1 MDILQYCGLKAA
13 LEAQGCRAKWPNQ
26 IKGKMHQKF
35 RKALLKRVKTG
46 RYKLENDNIY
56 YRIKFGATESPQH
69 ANDEGWREIPRLADV
84 DNILKEVHE
93 PGPVH
98 LRRDKMK
105 VKLGTQYYWKGM
117 KAAVERVVR
126 CCIRCQKNR
135 RRKNLPK
142 PPLKPMVVI
151 DCCSKYLWAYPIRSK
166 RTGPIALKLFKLFSK
181 EGDPKYLQ
189 SDNGKEFVSKC
200 IKALTKLLK
209 AEHKRSRPKHP
220 QTNGTVESVNKN
232 LKAMLREH
240 MANTGCKSWVTALTS
255 TVRQYN
261 DTPHSALPGLTPF
274 QRHRMMVPK

>member
-1 MDILQYCGLKAA
+1 
-13 LEAQGCRAKWPNQ
+13 
-26 IKGKMHQKF
+26 
-35 RKALLKRVKTG
+35 
-46 RYKLENDNIY
+46 
-56 YRIKFGATESPQH
+56 
-69 ANDEGWREIPRLADV
+69 
-84 DNILKEVHE
+84 
-93 PGPVH
+93 
-98 LRRDKMK
+98 
-105 VKLGTQYYWKGM
+105 M

-142 PPLKPMVVI
+142 PPLKPMVYQRLLECIQIDLTFLKEDRGYIGVLTVI
-151 DCCSKYLWAYPIRSK
+151 DCCSKYFWAYPIRSK

-240 MANTGCKSWVTALTS
+240 MANTGCKSWATALTS

-274 QRHRMMVPK
+274 QRHRMMVPKLDTQRK